1 MMGTGLLRMLTVVL
15 AVAFMSSSY
24 AQQEAVDYRLGDGD
38 TISVSIFQNPD
49 LNRETRVSENGSI
62 TFPLVGSVKIGGLTI
77 SDAEQAIAAALK
89 AGDYIK
95 EPQVSIQLLK
105 NSGNQV
111 SVLGQVARPGRFPLE
126 TFRIKLSEILAI
138 AGGITQDGSDTI
150 VVTGIRGGTAFRK
163 EVDISRIFVQGNSA
177 DDFIVRGG
185 DVVFVPK
192 QPMYYIYG
200 EVQRPG
206 SYRLESNMTVRQA
219 LVIGGGPSAR
229 GTERGIEVFRKG
241 NESGGSK
248 IGLDDEV
255 KPNDVLHVGQAWF

>member
-38 TISVSIFQNPD
+38 TISISIFQNPD

-111 SVLGQVARPGRFPLE
+111 
-126 TFRIKLSEILAI
+126 
-138 AGGITQDGSDTI
+138 
-150 VVTGIRGGTAFRK
+150 
-163 EVDISRIFVQGNSA
+163 
-177 DDFIVRGG
+177 
-185 DVVFVPK
+185 
-192 QPMYYIYG
+192 
-200 EVQRPG
+200 
-206 SYRLESNMTVRQA
+206 
-219 LVIGGGPSAR
+219 
-229 GTERGIEVFRKG
+229 
-241 NESGGSK
+241 
-248 IGLDDEV
+248 
-255 KPNDVLHVGQAWF
+255 